1 MPTLDKE
8 TIERALAIIIA
19 TSALYP
25 IATSALYRWRVK
37 NRDKRIN
44 IPSYK
49 VRGAILAYRVIFAGY
64 VLAII
69 TANIILVA
77 FYREHVSLGVLILA
91 IFGIN
96 LCCLTFGAATNATL
110 LLHFNDKKWHVVH
123 DFEVQVRGVESGTP
137 PRCSWVIQGRVEEEL
152 DYPVRTVKNSTP

>member
-1 MPTLDKE
+1 MPALDKE
-8 TIERALAIIIA
+8 AIERALAIIIA

-44 IPSYK
+44 IPTYK
-49 VRGAILAYRVIFAGY
+49 VRGTVLAYRAIFAEY
-64 VLAII
+64 VLTIL

-91 IFGIN
+91 ILGMN
-96 LCCLTFGAATNATL
+96 LCCLTFGAAVNATL

-123 DFEVQVRGVESGTP
+123 DFKVQTRGVESGTP
-137 PRCSWVIQGRVEEEL
+137 PRRSWVIQGQVEKEL
-152 DYPVRTVKNSTP
+152 DYPVRTVKNNTP

>member
-19 TSALYP
+19 TSTLYP
-25 IATSALYRWRVK
+25 VATSALYRWRVQ

-49 VRGAILAYRVIFAGY
+49 VRGAILAYRAIFAGY

-96 LCCLTFGAATNATL
+96 LCCLTFGAAVNVTL

-123 DFEVQVRGVESGTP
+123 DFEVQVRGVESGNP
-137 PRCSWVIQGRVEEEL
+137 PRRSWVIQAQVGEEL
-152 DYPVRTVKNSTP
+152 NYPVRTVKNSTP

>member
-1 MPTLDKE
+1 MPTPDKE

-44 IPSYK
+44 IPTYK
-49 VRGAILAYRVIFAGY
+49 VRGAVLAYRVIFAGY
-64 VLAII
+64 VLAIV

-77 FYREHVSLGVLILA
+77 FYREHVCLGVLILA
-91 IFGIN
+91 IFGMN
-96 LCCLTFGAATNATL
+96 LCCLTFGAAVNVTL

-123 DFEVQVRGVESGTP
+123 DFEVQTRGVESGTP
-137 PRCSWVIQGRVEEEL
+137 PRRSWVIQRRVEEEL
-152 DYPVRTVKNSTP
+152 DYPVRTVKNNTP

>member
-1 MPTLDKE
+1 MQTLDKE
-8 TIERALAIIIA
+8 TIERTLAIIIA

-25 IATSALYRWRVK
+25 ISTSILYHWRVK

-49 VRGAILAYRVIFAGY
+49 VKGAILACRAIFVGY
-64 VLAII
+64 VLIII

-77 FYREHVSLGVLILA
+77 FYREHVSLGVFILA
-91 IFGIN
+91 IFGMN
-96 LCCLTFGAATNATL
+96 LCCLTFGAAVNVTL

-123 DFEVQVRGVESGTP
+123 DFEVQTRGVESGTP
-137 PRCSWVIQGRVEEEL
+137 PRRSWVIQSQVSREL
-152 DYPVRTVKNSTP
+152 DYPVRTVKNNTP

>member
-25 IATSALYRWRVK
+25 VATSALYRWRVK

-49 VRGAILAYRVIFAGY
+49 VRVAVLAHRAIFIGY

-77 FYREHVSLGVLILA
+77 FYSKHVGLGALALSLFCVNI
-91 IFGIN
+91 
-96 LCCLTFGAATNATL
+96 CHLTFGAVVNATL
-110 LLHFNDKKWHVVH
+110 LLHFNNKKWHVVRN
-123 DFEVQVRGVESGTP
+123 FEVQTRGVESGTP
-137 PRCSWVIQGRVEEEL
+137 PRCSWVIQKRVEREL
-152 DYPVRTVKNSTP
+152 DYPVRTIKNNTP